1 MVMIETNTALW
12 TQQRS
17 QIQARLEKLFTM
29 TPPIDRSEVNKVCEE
44 LVFTVPMMDLLA
56 IAYFGL
62 QTLSDDA
69 MAAILD
75 RLDEEVPE

>member
-12 TQQRS
+12 TQQKS